1 MERQHYLITGG
12 SGFIGLALIP
22 TLLKQGHQISLLS
35 RKPEKTLQQ
44 FGAPPDLH
52 TFSDFAQLDR
62 TLAFDGVINLAGQ
75 GIADQRW
82 SAAVKKQL
90 TDSRILT
97 TRALVNW
104 LAQAEQQPK
113 ILVSGSAIGYYGL
126 RGDERLD
133 EQAQGD
139 DSFASTLCQ
148 QWEQEAQAAEALGIR
163 TCYLRT
169 GIVLGKGGGAL
180 ARMLPP
186 FRFGLG
192 GPIGSG
198 EQWMS
203 WIHRD
208 DLVNLILLALERDD
222 LNGPL
227 NGTAPEPVTSREF
240 ARTLGHTL
248 NRPAILPMP
257 AFAVKLLFGQMGEEL
272 LLSGQRVIPAKAQ
285 DLGYT
290 FRYPQ
295 LQEALRAIV

>member
-12 SGFIGLALIP
+12 SGFIGSALIP

-44 FGAPPDLH
+44 FGTPPDLH

-82 SAAVKKQL
+82 SDAVKKQL

-222 LNGPL
+222 LNGPAERHCS
-227 NGTAPEPVTSREF
+227 GAGHQPRIRPHPGAYPESTGHFADASLCRE
-240 ARTLGHTL
+240 
-248 NRPAILPMP
+248 
-257 AFAVKLLFGQMGEEL
+257 AV
-272 LLSGQRVIPAKAQ
+272 V
-285 DLGYT
+285 
-290 FRYPQ
+290 
-295 LQEALRAIV
+295 RADG